1 MSKIYYNK
9 DADIKN
15 IKKKTIAII
24 GYGSQGHAHARN
36 LHDSGM
42 KVMVGL
48 RKGSAFWKRAQKD
61 GLKVVSVP
69 EAVKQADIM
78 MILIPDDKQRKMYE
92 NDIAPHL
99 KKGQA
104 IAFGH
109 GFNIHFGQNW
119 DIHWH
124 NGKKMPTEKQYIQ
137 MIINKFPKIEKS
149 KCNFVVDSVSGSY
162 KIHARYISKNFI
174 SYTEL
179 TNFLGKRLELFKIP
193 TRFTRIKQI

>member
-61 GLKVVSVP
+61 GLKVVTVP

-104 IAFGH
+104 IAFG
-109 GFNIHFGQNW
+109 
-119 DIHWH
+119 
-124 NGKKMPTEKQYIQ
+124 P
-137 MIINKFPKIEKS
+137 
-149 KCNFVVDSVSGSY
+149 V
-162 KIHARYISKNFI
+162 
-174 SYTEL
+174 SYTHL
-179 TNFLGKRLELFKIP
+179 TLP
-193 TRFTRIKQI
+193 TKA